1 MAEIIYMIAFS
12 PTMEEGTIGKWNK
25 KEGDPVSPGDI
36 LCKVETDKAA
46 MDYETTAESKL
57 LKILVPEGD
66 SASIG
71 EAIAVVGEEGKDIEG
86 LLKELGTPYQEDKPV
101 PTVTPVS
108 RQEVAKTAAPAP
120 SKVPSSPLARRL
132 AAMNG
137 LDIRTIPG
145 SGPAGRVVKR
155 DVEKALSENLSPP
168 PSAIQPSVP
177 DAPLEGAHRTIPIS
191 AKRRIIASR
200 LSQSKY
206 TAPHYYLKVSV
217 RMDEL
222 LEARKALNAGR
233 KEKVSMNAF
242 FIKFAAE
249 ALKKHPMVNAS
260 WNEDHIL
267 QYNTVDIGPA
277 VVQPDGLIT
286 PVVRDCGSKGILAI
300 DEELKALIPKALENR
315 LQPQEYTGATF
326 TISNLGSYGIR
337 EFTAIINPPG
347 AAILAIGGIRREAVV
362 NDRDEITFQS
372 NMILTLSCDHRV
384 IDGAVGAAFLKELK
398 DMMENPIR
406 TLF

>member
-1 MAEIIYMIAFS
+1 MAEIIYMIALS
-12 PTMEEGTIGKWNK
+12 PTMEEGVIGKWNK
-25 KEGDPVSPGDI
+25 KEGDPISPGDI
-36 LCKVETDKAA
+36 LCEVETDKAT
-46 MDYETTAESKL
+46 MDYETTAEGRL
-57 LKILVPEGD
+57 LKILVPEGGR
-66 SASIG
+66 ASIG
-71 EAIAVVGEEGKDIEG
+71 EAIAVVGEEGENTEG
-86 LLKELGTPYQEDKPV
+86 LLKELGSPPQEEKPKTVDAPTSQKETP
-101 PTVTPVS
+101 
-108 RQEVAKTAAPAP
+108 RTAAPTP
-120 SKVPSSPLARRL
+120 PKVPSSPLARRL

-137 LDIRTIPG
+137 LDIRSIPG
-145 SGPAGRVVKR
+145 TGPAGRVVKR
-155 DVEKALSENLSPP
+155 DVEKALSEKLSPP
-168 PSAIQPSVP
+168 PSGIQPSVP
-177 DAPLEGAHRTIPIS
+177 DAPLEDSHRIIPIS

-242 FIKFAAE
+242 FIKFTAE
-249 ALKKHPMVNAS
+249 ALKRHPMVNSS

-267 QYNTVDIGPA
+267 QYNTIDIGLA
-277 VVQPDGLIT
+277 VAQPDGLIT
-286 PVVRDCGSKGILAI
+286 PVVRDCGNKGILAI

-315 LQPQEYTGATF
+315 LQPGEYTGATF

-347 AAILAIGGIRREAVV
+347 SAILAIGEIRREAVV

>member
-1 MAEIIYMIAFS
+1 MAEIIYMIALS
-12 PTMEEGTIGKWNK
+12 PTMEEGIIGKWNK
-25 KEGDPVSPGDI
+25 KEGNPITPGDI
-36 LCKVETDKAA
+36 LCEVETDKAA
-46 MDYETTAESKL
+46 MDYETMAEGRL
-57 LKILVPEGD
+57 LKILVPEGG

-71 EAIAVVGEEGKDIEG
+71 EPIAVVGEEGEDIEG
-86 LLKELGTPYQEDKPV
+86 LLKELGRIPQVEKPQTAVPASQKEASRTGV
-101 PTVTPVS
+101 PTPH
-108 RQEVAKTAAPAP
+108 
-120 SKVPSSPLARRL
+120 KVPSSPLARRL

-137 LDIRTIPG
+137 LDIRSIPG
-145 SGPAGRVVKR
+145 SGPAGRVIKR
-155 DVEKALSENLSPP
+155 DVEKALSEKTSLP
-168 PSAIQPSVP
+168 PSEIKQPVI
-177 DAPLEGAHRTIPIS
+177 DTPLEDPHRIIPIS
-191 AKRRIIASR
+191 PKRRTIASR

-222 LEARKALNAGR
+222 LEARKALNTGR

-242 FIKFAAE
+242 FIKFTAE
-249 ALKKHPMVNAS
+249 ALKRHPMVNSS

-267 QYNTVDIGPA
+267 QNSTVDIGLA
-277 VVQPDGLIT
+277 VAQPDGLIT

-347 AAILAIGGIRREAVV
+347 AAILAIGEIRREAVV
-362 NDRDEITFQS
+362 NDQDEITLQS

-384 IDGAVGAAFLKELK
+384 IDGAIGAAFLKELK

-406 TLF
+406 TLL